1 MAEFLCASCGKN
13 YFQKAALQKHHY
25 QVHKQEIC
33 ACNECGKILTSKKQ
47 LANHVSSHNKIKC
60 RGCEKTI
67 PKNSKSC
74 PDCGETE
81 TLNCCTELYILHIS
95 LVFTFIPCI
104 NCVRHNRSQFDKTH
118 IGKRSVPG
126 LYLVPELGYP
136 CH

>member
-25 QVHKQEIC
+25 QVHKQETC

-74 PDCGETE
+74 HDCGETE
-81 TLNCCTELYILHIS
+81 TLKCDQCPYEAKQKGNLM
-95 LVFTFIPCI
+95 
-104 NCVRHNRSQFDKTH
+104 RHMDFHQLETL
-118 IGKRSVPG
+118 P
-126 LYLVPELGYP
+126 
-136 CH
+136 